1 MYEQHLKGTIASQL
15 ASEPFICP
23 CCWYEASSRL
33 TLLNHVAA
41 THAQFFTQP
50 APCSWQ
56 APAKTQG
63 SFEEQQDASRTMV
76 QVAMEKLAHPASSI
90 AKKHRPAV
98 TELQGCRTGN
108 PLKIFIQN
116 ILTDS
121 EEISRDENVNEP
133 EVDHSLSAQIWRWCE
148 NTGTKPGVVL
158 GYPERHR
165 DAEEGRGGSEEPEGL
180 RTLAPRHAL
189 TMQESARLNLSS
201 ENTITATDDSN
212 STAPSHTWLCDGRLL
227 HLTDAISPANLPLFQ
242 YQWARGQP
250 VLISNSNRYLDHRL
264 WHPRAFLKDFGH
276 LRSDLVNTLTGK
288 TVPQQPLKWFWE
300 GFNSVSHRLVDAS
313 GTPMLLK
320 LKDWPPDG
328 DIAEYIP
335 KRLPALVHDFPIRPY
350 TLREGSL
357 NLASYMPDYLLRPEL
372 GPKMYS
378 AYGNALYSNR
388 ASTNLHLDMSDA
400 VNLLVYVGLP
410 DDCDAQENI
419 KLVLQQV
426 SSVSKE
432 NPRKKSNLQIW
443 IRHFLHF
450 RDRTKNSVK
459 SFPPK
464 NTVPVRSR
472 KKCIDKNEME
482 N

>member
-1 MYEQHLKGTIASQL
+1 
-15 ASEPFICP
+15 
-23 CCWYEASSRL
+23 
-33 TLLNHVAA
+33 
-41 THAQFFTQP
+41 
-50 APCSWQ
+50 
-56 APAKTQG
+56 
-63 SFEEQQDASRTMV
+63 MV
-76 QVAMEKLAHPASSI
+76 QVALQKQPPNQMSS
-90 AKKHRPAV
+90 KDVNMRPPV
-98 TELQGCRTGN
+98 IV
-108 PLKIFIQN
+108 LKDHQKEVPFKSFIQN
-116 ILTDS
+116 MLA
-121 EEISRDENVNEP
+121 EGNVNSDED
-133 EVDHSLSAQIWRWCE
+133 EETEAADHSLQAQIRRWCE
-148 NTGTKPGVVL
+148 LTGTQPGVVL
-158 GYPERHR
+158 GYPERQR
-165 DAEEGRGGSEEPEGL
+165 DAEQEEEEESNSEPEGL

-189 TMQESARLNLSS
+189 TLQESGRL
-201 ENTITATDDSN
+201 
-212 STAPSHTWLCDGRLL
+212 SHTWLCDGRLL
-227 HLTDAISPANLPLFQ
+227 HLTDAASPANLPLFQ

-250 VLISNSNRYLDHRL
+250 VLISNSNQYLNRRL

-335 KRLPALVHDFPIRPY
+335 KRFHDLVHDFPIGPY

-372 GPKMYS
+372 GPKMYI

-426 SSVSKE
+426 
-432 NPRKKSNLQIW
+432 R
-443 IRHFLHF
+443 
-450 RDRTKNSVK
+450 
-459 SFPPK
+459 
-464 NTVPVRSR
+464 
-472 KKCIDKNEME
+472 
-482 N
+482 